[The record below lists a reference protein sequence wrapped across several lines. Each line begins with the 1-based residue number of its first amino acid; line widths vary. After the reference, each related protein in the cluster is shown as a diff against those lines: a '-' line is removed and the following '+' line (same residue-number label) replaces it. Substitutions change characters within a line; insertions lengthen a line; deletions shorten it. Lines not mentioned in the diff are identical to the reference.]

1 VSRAVRAG
9 ARGCPDGGWWV
20 LSVLALALGPSSARA
35 DRWSIDNSIE
45 SRLESND
52 NVSLSPSPVGTV
64 NTLSFSTALN
74 AARQMENEA
83 TRVNAAFALL
93 RQQGRGGQDR
103 VDGRLGLNQSFSD
116 ALNSV
121 DLGLQYAQDFNN
133 AVESADVALARGR
146 RRTTTLSAAWSRPLS
161 ERLGASAQWS
171 LARTGYGRAVAGA
184 SDFRNQAFS
193 GGLSYQWTEI
203 DSSSL
208 QLSRSDYRTEDQTT
222 RSITEDISLGLARAA
237 SERAS
242 VSLSVGAYR
251 TVTTTLSPRAVCP
264 LPIGLCQAG
273 LVPFTLV
280 EVGSDSAAR
289 GALFSASYRY
299 RLDETTDVSVSAARR
314 QTPSGAGAVVR
325 NDTFSAQASRGFSPT
340 LTGSIGYAQTRSAR
354 LDSAGGVQP
363 RQRTFSLALSEQLAP
378 DLSLSMNYQ
387 RSQARGSAFGGGAS
401 SNSVSVALKFDW
413 LRFEAT
419 R

>member
-1 VSRAVRAG
+1 MSRAVRAG
-9 ARGCPDGGWWV
+9 GGCSGGWWQV
-20 LSVLALALGPSSARA
+20 LSVLALALGPSGARA
-35 DRWSIDNSIE
+35 DRWSIDNSFE

-52 NVSLSPSPVGTV
+52 NVSLSQSPAGTV
-64 NTLSFSTALN
+64 NTLTFSTALN

-83 TRVNAAFALL
+83 TRVNAAVALL

-121 DLGLQYAQDFNN
+121 DLGLLYAQDFNN

-146 RRTTTLSAAWSRPLS
+146 RRTTTLSAAWSRPLT

-184 SDFRNQAFS
+184 SDFRNQALS

-203 DSSSL
+203 DSLSL
-208 QLSRSDYRTEDQTT
+208 QLSRSDYRTADQTT
-222 RSITEDISLGLARAA
+222 RSTTEDINLGLARAA
-237 SERAS
+237 SVRAS
-242 VSLSVGAYR
+242 ASLSIGAYR
-251 TVTTTLSPRAVCP
+251 TATATLSPRAVCP
-264 LPIGLCQAG
+264 LPVGLCQAG

-280 EVGSDSAAR
+280 NAIADSTAH
-289 GALFSASYRY
+289 GAQFNASYRY
-299 RLDETTDVSVSAARR
+299 RFDETTDVSVSAARR
-314 QTPSGAGAVVR
+314 QVPSGAGAVVR
-325 NDTFSAQASRGFSPT
+325 NDTFSVNASRGFSPT
-340 LTGSIGYAQTRSAR
+340 LTGSMAYSQTRSAR

-363 RQRTFSLALSEQLAP
+363 RQRTFSLALSKQLAA
-378 DLSLSMNYQ
+378 DLSLNMNYQ
-387 RSQARGSAFGGGAS
+387 RSQARGSAFGGDAR